1 MVIQQR
7 EDTRT
12 RTRLVILAVTA
23 VVLIS
28 IDNGHSGLIQSMRS
42 AAHGLLA
49 PVQSLADDAFRPLR
63 DLGGVTASGSLR
75 DQNAELRRQI
85 TAMRRQLRRS
95 HGTRSQVGQLEKLLD
110 LPTVENAAGVIA
122 RVTSGPP
129 ENFERTVELDTGS
142 NRGIKVGYP
151 VVTGD
156 GLVGTV
162 SEVSGHQATVTLID
176 NPSVGVGVRLEV
188 SQLFGV
194 TVAHAGSTDLTL
206 TGLSDTVTKAKKGEL
221 VFTSA
226 VSNSIFPPDV
236 AVGFVSSYRKQ
247 PPNPAPIVTVTPI
260 VNLDRLGYV
269 KVLRYPH

>member
-7 EDTRT
+7 ELRT
-12 RTRLVILAVTA
+12 RTRLAILALTA
-23 VVLIS
+23 VLLIS
-28 IDNGHSGLIQSMRS
+28 IDNGHSGLIQSLRS

-49 PVQSLADDAFRPLR
+49 PVQSLADDAVRPLR

-75 DQNAELRRQI
+75 SQNAQLRRQI
-85 TAMRRQLRRS
+85 AAMRRQLKRT
-95 HGTRSQVGQLEKLLD
+95 HGTTSQVGQLEKLLD

-122 RVTSGPP
+122 RVTSGPTG
-129 ENFERTVELDTGS
+129 NFERTVELDTGS
-142 NRGIKVGYP
+142 NKGIKVGYP
-151 VVTGD
+151 VLTGD

-162 SEVSGHQATVTLID
+162 SEVSGHQSTVTLID
-176 NPSVGVGVRLEV
+176 NPSVGVGVRFEV

-194 TVAHAGSTDLTL
+194 TLAHAGSTDLTI
-206 TGLSDTVTKAKKGEL
+206 TGLSDNVTKPTKGEL

-236 AVGFVSSYRKQ
+236 AVGFVSSYHKQ
-247 PPNPAPIVTVTPI
+247 PPNPAPVITVTPI

>member
-7 EDTRT
+7 ELRT
-12 RTRLVILAVTA
+12 RTRLAILALTA
-23 VVLIS
+23 VLLIS
-28 IDNGHSGLIQSMRS
+28 IDNGHSGLIQSLRS

-75 DQNAELRRQI
+75 SQNAQLRRQI
-85 TAMRRQLRRS
+85 AAMRRQLKKT
-95 HGTRSQVGQLEKLLD
+95 HGTTSQVGQLEKLLD

-142 NRGIKVGYP
+142 NKGIKVGYP
-151 VVTGD
+151 VLTGD

-162 SEVSGHQATVTLID
+162 SEVSSHQSTVTLID
-176 NPSVGVGVRLEV
+176 NPSVGVGVRFEI

-194 TVAHAGSTDLTL
+194 TLAHAGTTDLTI
-206 TGLSDTVTKAKKGEL
+206 TGLSDNVTKPSKGEL

-236 AVGFVSSYRKQ
+236 AVGFVSSYRRQ
-247 PPNPAPIVTVTPI
+247 PPNPAPVITVTPI

>member
-7 EDTRT
+7 EIRT
-12 RTRLVILAVTA
+12 RTRLAIIALTA
-23 VVLIS
+23 VLLIS
-28 IDNGHSGLIQSMRS
+28 IDNGHSGLIQSLLS

-49 PVQSLADDAFRPLR
+49 PVQSLADDAIRPLR
-63 DLGGVTASGSLR
+63 DLGGITASGSLR
-75 DQNAELRRQI
+75 SQNAQLRRQI
-85 TAMRRQLRRS
+85 AAMRRQLKKS
-95 HGTRSQVGQLEKLLD
+95 HGSTSQVGQLEKLLD
-110 LPTVENAAGVIA
+110 LPTVENAASVTA

-129 ENFERTVELDTGS
+129 GNFERTVELDTGS

-162 SEVSGHQATVTLID
+162 SEVSNHQATVTLID
-176 NPSVGVGVRLEV
+176 NPSIGIGVRLEV

-194 TVAHAGSTDLTL
+194 TVAHAGSADLTI
-206 TGLSDTVTKAKKGEL
+206 TGLSDNSTRAKKGEL

-236 AVGFVSSYRKQ
+236 AVGFVSSYRPQ
-247 PPNPAPIVTVTPI
+247 ASNLAPVVTVTPI

-269 KVLRYPH
+269 KVLRYPR